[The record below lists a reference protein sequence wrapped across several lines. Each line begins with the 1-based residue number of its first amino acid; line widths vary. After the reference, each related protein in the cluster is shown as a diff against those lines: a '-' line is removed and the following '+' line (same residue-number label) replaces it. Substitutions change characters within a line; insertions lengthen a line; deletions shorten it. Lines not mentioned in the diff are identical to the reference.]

1 MTSPLPTA
9 TRATAATVTAD
20 EDPVTALVDEIR
32 HLRARLESLETILA
46 HAVIPAVATHD
57 HHLHGRN
64 RPDPITGSRG
74 RLTRRPVLTPLAD
87 PAPVGPRPPG
97 PARPA

>member
-1 MTSPLPTA
+1 MPSPLPTA
-9 TRATAATVTAD
+9 TPTTAATVAD
-20 EDPVTALVDEIR
+20 EDPVRALVDEIR

-57 HHLHGRN
+57 HHLHGRS
-64 RPDPITGSRG
+64 RPDPIPGSRG

-87 PAPVGPRPPG
+87 AAPTGPRPPG
-97 PARPA
+97 PARPV